1 MGEVLCDRY
10 GFFNGIYG
18 LEQANWANYWKRII
32 PDGVLG
38 GIGSEMHV
46 YTKQDGLQLYVGTG
60 EAMVDNHR
68 VWVTTEKVVQLA
80 KASTANPRLD
90 YIVLRVTYG
99 NTGQSTAK
107 IISVTGA
114 AASSPSLPSLTRVTG
129 GTYDLPLASVY
140 VPKNAVTI
148 AKTYTPSGETT
159 PHASVVDRRYVFHLP
174 SDSNAVVS
182 QAISTSSWKIPYG
195 NGTVCQNDTEYRI
208 STTVNDKAKIYLPAY
223 PTSTFIT
230 SICYTAGANY
240 KGIQFIKAN
249 RSNTSFANSSTVS
262 PAIIGD
268 ATNVVSKRYNIIIW
282 WDGKKYWAAVKYS

>member
-46 YTKQDGLQLYVGTG
+46 YTKSNGLQVYVGTG

-68 VWVTTEKVVQLA
+68 VWITSEKVVPLT
-80 KASTANPRLD
+80 KASTANPRYD

-107 IISVTGA
+107 VISITGT
-114 AASSPSLPSLTRVTG
+114 AASSPKLPSLTRVTG

-140 VPKNAVTI
+140 VPKNAATIGVTYEVSN
-148 AKTYTPSGETT
+148 TSY
-159 PHASVVDRRYVFHLP
+159 ASIIDKRYVFHIP
-174 SDSNAVVS
+174 GDSNAVVT
-182 QAISTSSWKIPYG
+182 QEISTSSWKIPYG
-195 NGTVCQNDTEYRI
+195 NGIVCQNDTEYRI
-208 STTVNDKAKIYLPAY
+208 STTIENKVNIYLPAR
-223 PTSTFIT
+223 PISTFIT
-230 SICYTAGANY
+230 SICFTAGANY
-240 KGIQFIKAN
+240 KGIQFWKAN
-249 RSNTSFANSSTVS
+249 RNNTSISTKAKIN

-282 WDGKKYWAAVKYS
+282 YDGTQWNGVAKVV